1 MGSTGDWSN
10 VGGNSITGLD
20 GVDLWVGGLAEM
32 TNPFGGLLGTTFN
45 YVFETQLTNLQNGD
59 RFYYLGRTPGMNLR
73 TQLEGNSFAELV
85 MRNTTA
91 HTLKADAFA
100 TADCKFEF
108 GNNPGIAGPVNGTTV
123 TDDPNS
129 ECAENLV
136 LIRMPGGQIKYR
148 PLNRVDPPGINA
160 QSVYNGT
167 AGADKI
173 YGGNDN
179 DTFLGNEGADI
190 IDGGSGDD
198 IVLGGEGNDIITD
211 LAGAD
216 VPKGG
221 PGNDAIDGGIGDDI
235 VMGGDGDD
243 FTNGGGNINETFL
256 GNGDDFAIAGLG
268 LDAVFG
274 SAGDDWEEGGDMP
287 DLLIGDSST
296 FFFDDHDVPGNDVL
310 IGQGGD
316 DDGDG
321 EGGDDIFVAG
331 PGVEKNA
338 GAAGYDWNIAVGD
351 PQPQFQDLDQRIIV
365 EGGQP
370 AIEARDKYNEVEA
383 LSGWNL
389 NDVLKGDSVVPFDI
403 GGAGTGFIGCNALDQ
418 DGLDRITGLD
428 PLVPTLATDPAPA
441 IAATTTRYCNLVG
454 PVWGEGNILL
464 GGGGSDSIEGRG
476 ADDII
481 DGDKYLNVRLSIRT
495 DKANPATQLG
505 TTDLMEHAATSG
517 NFGPGTAGMT
527 LQQAV
532 FAGLVDPGKIAIVR
546 EVITPAASFLTG
558 TIDTALFS
566 APAVG
571 YTIVSNGNGSV
582 TISDAAGAA
591 VDGTDT
597 LWNMERAGFCT
608 TTDANGLCTA
618 YEYVTI
624 GGAPPAPAV
633 SATSLTFAA
642 RALPA
647 GPAATQAITLTNSGG
662 GVLTFTSATIAGGN
676 AASFTRATTCA
687 GVVPAAGC
695 TITVTFDPT
704 VAGAT
709 DDNVDHRHQR
719 RHHPC
724 HADRHRRQQHAGNG
738 CTNDLGYL
746 AARRSR
752 HHGGAGHG
760 RRCQRN
766 HAGCDRLRVAPEHH
780 TGRCGQHGDR
790 RRHDG
795 IRSCRRRRK

>member
-1 MGSTGDWSN
+1 M
-10 VGGNSITGLD
+10 
-20 GVDLWVGGLAEM
+20 
-32 TNPFGGLLGTTFN
+32 
-45 YVFETQLTNLQNGD
+45 
-59 RFYYLGRTPGMNLR
+59 
-73 TQLEGNSFAELV
+73 
-85 MRNTTA
+85 
-91 HTLKADAFA
+91 
-100 TADCKFEF
+100 
-108 GNNPGIAGPVNGTTV
+108 
-123 TDDPNS
+123 
-129 ECAENLV
+129 
-136 LIRMPGGQIKYR
+136 
-148 PLNRVDPPGINA
+148 
-160 QSVYNGT
+160 
-167 AGADKI
+167 
-173 YGGNDN
+173 
-179 DTFLGNEGADI
+179 
-190 IDGGSGDD
+190 
-198 IVLGGEGNDIITD
+198 
-211 LAGAD
+211 
-216 VPKGG
+216 PKGG

-235 VMGGDGDD
+235 VMGGTGDD

-256 GNGDDFAIAGLG
+256 GDGDDFAIAGLG

-296 FFFDDHDVPGNDVL
+296 FFFDDHDVPGNDVM

-389 NDVLKGDSVVPFDI
+389 NDVLKGDSVRPFDI

-428 PLVPTLATDPAPA
+428 PLVPPLVVDPQPA
-441 IAATTTRYCNLVG
+441 IDATTTRYCNLDG
-454 PVWGEGNILL
+454 NVWGEGNILL

-481 DGDKYLNVRLSIRT
+481 DGDKYLNVRLSVRARQEQPGHR
-495 DKANPATQLG
+495 DRHHRPHG
-505 TTDLMEHAATSG
+505 EHAATSG

-566 APAVG
+566 APLVG
-571 YTIVSNGNGSV
+571 YTITAGPGGSTV
-582 TISDAAGAA
+582 ISDAAGAA

-597 LWNMERAGFCT
+597 LYNMERAGFCT

-618 YEYVTI
+618 YEFVTI
-624 GGAPPAPAV
+624 GGPAPVAPVPAV

-647 GPAATQAITLTNSGG
+647 GPAATQVITLTNSGG
-662 GVLTFTSATIAGGN
+662 GALTFTSATDRRCQR
-676 AASFTRATTCA
+676 SFD
-687 GVVPAAGC
+687 GVLHPCNNLRRSRSCRRLHDHGDVRPDGC
-695 TITVTFDPT
+695 RRTV
-704 VAGAT
+704 G
-709 DDNVDHRHQR
+709 NVDHRHQR
-719 RHHPC
+719 RHGAC
-724 HADRHRRQQHAGNG
+724 RIDRYWRQQHCSNW
-738 CTNDLGYL
+738 CTDDLGYHADSKGSQSL
-746 AARRSR
+746 RLWARSPTSTVFPVCSATSGARAPRRPARSTPSSPVQRLHRSR
-752 HHGGAGHG
+752 RH
-760 RRCQRN
+760 
-766 HAGCDRLRVAPEHH
+766 RLRSTVAS
-780 TGRCGQHGDR
+780 R
-790 RRHDG
+790 
-795 IRSCRRRRK
+795 